1 MCAPGPNGEQ
11 RVQIPY
17 FSNPDVIFEGV
28 PTGDAEDN
36 NVGTM
41 RRMRFEYQNAGS
53 NCLDG
58 KPDKMWMDLN
68 PDGMIGNNCPNG
80 ESSYKVPIDGAES
93 KFLSYLS
100 ILL

>member
-1 MCAPGPNGEQ
+1 M
-11 RVQIPY
+11 QIPY
-17 FSNPDVIFEGV
+17 FSNPDVSVDGV
-28 PTGDAEDN
+28 PTGDAKDN

-41 RRMRFEYQNAGS
+41 RKMRFEYQNAGS

-58 KPDKMWMDLN
+58 KPNQMLMDLN
-68 PDGMIGNNCPNG
+68 PEGVIGNNCPNG
-80 ESSYKVPIDGAES
+80 ESSYKVPIDGAKS

>member
-1 MCAPGPNGEQ
+1 M
-11 RVQIPY
+11 QIPY
-17 FSNPDVIFEGV
+17 FSNPDVSVDGV
-28 PTGDAEDN
+28 PTGDAKDN

-41 RRMRFEYQNAGS
+41 RKMRFEYQNAGS

-58 KPDKMWMDLN
+58 KPNQMWMDLN
-68 PDGMIGNNCPNG
+68 PEGVIGNNCPNG
-80 ESSYKVPIDGAES
+80 ESSYKVPIDVAKS

>member
-17 FSNPDVIFEGV
+17 FSNPDVIFEDV

-80 ESSYKVPIDGAES
+80 ESSYIVPIDGVKS
-93 KFLSYLS
+93 KFLSYIS